1 MGFTTTGYREQAAKY
16 VREEKEKEEIKI
28 QITGQE
34 REVSIVVVLVLIYRT
49 KYSILRRGDAVTQLL

>member
-1 MGFTTTGYREQAAKY
+1 MGFTTTEYSEQGAKY
-16 VREEKEKEEIKI
+16 VREEKEKEEIKT

-49 KYSILRRGDAVTQLL
+49 KYSILRRGDAVTQLV